1 MHPASHPSS
10 IQHPASSIQQPANQ
24 HPASSNQPASQPTSH
39 PTTSQPNPTQ
49 AVNPLGEGECFFIIF
64 FLKNT
69 PSRRDFFA
77 FQKPRAF
84 TYKMRVFFPPVFTF
98 KSRFFAK
105 NRRFVYAKWG
115 GRKTAIVLP
124 CVYDVFDGPK
134 SESSWKYNGFD
145 RFFFVKFRPF
155 YLSQTH
161 FCRFFGILEAKKRS
175 KTCKFTVRA
184 DIHVPFVLCFTVF
197 CENQDEKNS
206 RKRVIYGTCT

>member
-1 MHPASHPSS
+1 MFHAALLTAGAAASAASASSTAVLAAAATAAAVATATAAAAAAANHLFFLVSTPARGSTLYIEISFPYQQPASQPTS

-24 HPASSNQPASQPTSH
+24 PTNQHPASSNQPTSQPTSH

-84 TYKMRVFFPPVFTF
+84 TYKMRVFFSPVFTF
-98 KSRFFAK
+98 KMRFLVK

-124 CVYDVFDGPK
+124 CVFDVFDGPK
-134 SESSWKYNGFD
+134 SESS
-145 RFFFVKFRPF
+145 
-155 YLSQTH
+155 
-161 FCRFFGILEAKKRS
+161 
-175 KTCKFTVRA
+175 
-184 DIHVPFVLCFTVF
+184 
-197 CENQDEKNS
+197 
-206 RKRVIYGTCT
+206 